1 MGHITHV
8 STSVLRY
15 SGGIFYIYVS
25 VDSEAYN
32 LAAAIR
38 SGSWFDFQSRT
49 PEYYSSGGYYRFTC
63 TAASTAGGSRQ
74 AEVIFTFYASASDTP
89 GENYLFSFEQPGY
102 LTGVL
107 WGFEVRPFIL
117 STARSTAQWQV
128 YATVLHA
135 DGSSTAIDPS
145 HISVSCEDT
154 WATIAVSGYTVTE
167 PYSVFGTATLSA
179 SSSPRYT
186 VLKASYSDYVF
197 YRLLYQEPQSFDV
210 LAVQGWLKLGTATI
224 TRVDVY
230 EHSEVETPVA
240 ASQDSISLLLGWFV
254 DGTEVRSVGIVNTT
268 IDALLGGGLILGVG
282 GVGSGISSLGV
293 SAQQS
298 YSAADLFAGV
308 AATATDAESALSQNV
323 VSGVNALLRG
333 TSIQGNLR
341 HITDP
346 TQLIVSATSPLSFGE
361 IGGVLAIT
369 FKGTS
374 DITYTS
380 EEVQEEYVPLLVG
393 TPSVSWLQVFAAS
406 AGGLGPTTGASEP
419 PPNTATL
426 FAAINTGDARTVDLV
441 PNTAYSD
448 GSTNVPF
455 IVPQYTDGKLNTRR
469 LLFRQSAG
477 IPDFIYR
484 NLTCTGLYSSIP
496 ASGGVSTLSLT
507 VTVTRSVAGGSPT
520 ALLLFKGEYTV
531 TSISFTD
538 GASYSYVSLD
548 TESGALTWDENLT
561 TSQRSVS
568 VDITISAFRLS
579 ATASVICTQS
589 GAALEYVYYTPVL
602 SFSYPEVGASGGTA
616 VPFLT
621 GTQRRTGNDGSDVNL
636 SLDFATGDFTE
647 VVFSGSSVSG
657 GMIDSSTGV
666 ITWAENSSAA
676 SRSMQVSVSLSANG
690 VSGAASTTAT
700 QVAADLVCTY
710 DAPVFSLSY
719 PSQSAAAGSV
729 SPTLRVTQVRRGNDG
744 SVTTLRIQLSTIS
757 SLTYSIA
764 SGSGA
769 SVTAGSGLLTWTAN
783 MDAGS
788 SRSVVVN
795 VSGAVNSVSGSGI
808 ATAVQEAD
816 AVVSCTDWDVE
827 LNLSSLDIDA
837 GAQYVNYTASASR
850 SCTYISGN
858 VVSETAVPD
867 VVSGATWAVV
877 DTVSQRIVVEEN
889 TVSSGRYTVITAS
902 YGGAAV
908 SLNLM
913 QSGAATNVNLW
924 CYNNFPQ
931 VTNCLISGVLSVPEL
946 YDARGSY
953 NSGHIAVASQSVQTF
968 DEVGYLNPREETLNF
983 QSIDISCLCNVYT
996 ESGSPLQGSYTLWV
1010 VAYSSASGD
1019 RIEIG
1024 NTGNQSTG
1032 AVHTI
1037 GQQSQETLRFNN
1049 VLTMDQTIEFTINIA
1064 FGAL

>member
-1 MGHITHV
+1 MGHITSV
-8 STSVLRY
+8 TTSGLSY
-15 SGGIFYIYVS
+15 SGGIFYINVY

-32 LAAAIR
+32 LAAYIR
-38 SGSWFDFQSRT
+38 SGGWFDFQSRT
-49 PEYYSSGGYYRFTC
+49 PEYQSSGGYYRYTC
-63 TAASTAGGSRQ
+63 IAAATSGGARL
-74 AEVIFTFYASASDTP
+74 AEVIFTYYTSASDSQ
-89 GENYLFSFEQPGY
+89 GEDYDYTFSQPGY
-102 LTGVL
+102 IVGETFVFSVASKVL
-107 WGFEVRPFIL
+107 PQSGGSSRWEASGSIE
-117 STARSTAQWQV
+117 
-128 YATVLHA
+128 HA

-186 VLKASYSDYVF
+186 VLKASYSDYVS

-240 ASQDSISLLLGWFV
+240 ASQDPISLLLGWFV

-361 IGGVLAIT
+361 SGGALAIT

-393 TPSVSWLQVFAAS
+393 TPSVSWLQVSAAS
-406 AGGLGPTTGASEP
+406 AGGLGPTTGAAP
-419 PPNTATL
+419 TPNTATL
-426 FAAINTGDARTVDLV
+426 HAAINTGDARTVDLV

-455 IVPQYTDGKLNTRR
+455 IVPQYTDGELNTRR
-469 LLFRQSAG
+469 LLVSQSAG
-477 IPDFIYR
+477 MPDFIYS

-507 VTVTRSVAGGSPT
+507 VTVTRSIAGGSP
-520 ALLLFKGEYTV
+520 AVFPLLKGEYTV

-561 TSQRSVS
+561 SSQRSVS
-568 VDITISAFRLS
+568 VDITISAFGLS
-579 ATASVICTQS
+579 STASVICTQS
-589 GAALEYVYYTPVL
+589 GVALEYVYYTPVL
-602 SFSYPEVGASGGTA
+602 SFSYPEVDASGGTA
-616 VPFLT
+616 VPLLT

-636 SLDFATGDFTE
+636 SLDFATGDFTG
-647 VVFSGSSVSG
+647 VVFSGSTVSG
-657 GMIDSSTGV
+657 GVLDTGSGV

-676 SRSMQVSVSLSANG
+676 TRSMQVSVSLQANG
-690 VSGAASTTAT
+690 VAGSASTTAT
-700 QVAADLVCTY
+700 QVAVDLVYTY

-719 PSQSAAAGSV
+719 PAQSAAAGSV
-729 SPTLRVTQVRRGNDG
+729 SPTLSVTQVRRGNDG
-744 SVTTLRIQLSTIS
+744 SVTTLQIQLSNIS

-769 SVTAGSGLLTWTAN
+769 SVTAGSGLLTWAAN
-783 MDAGS
+783 TNAES
-788 SRSVVVN
+788 SRSVVVS
-795 VSGAVNSVSGSGI
+795 VSGVVNSVSGSGT

-827 LNLSSLDIDA
+827 LNLSQLDIDA

-924 CYNNFPQ
+924 CFNNFPQ
-931 VTNCLISGVLSVPEL
+931 DTNCLISGTLSVPEL
-946 YDARGSY
+946 YDARGGY
-953 NSGHIAVASQSVQTF
+953 NSGHISVASLSVTTL

-996 ESGSPLQGSYTLWV
+996 ASGSPLQGSYTLWV
-1010 VAYSSASGD
+1010 VAYSSASGN
-1019 RIEIG
+1019 RVEIG

-1032 AVHTI
+1032 VVHTI
-1037 GQQSQETLRFNN
+1037 GQQSQDTLRFNN

-1064 FGAL
+1064 FGAQ

>member
-1 MGHITHV
+1 MGHITSV
-8 STSVLRY
+8 TTSGLSY
-15 SGGIFYIYVS
+15 SGGIFYINVY

-32 LAAAIR
+32 LAAYIR

-49 PEYYSSGGYYRFTC
+49 PEYRSSGGYYRYTC
-63 TAASTAGGSRQ
+63 TAASTAGGSRP
-74 AEVIFTFYASASDTP
+74 AEVIFTFYASASDTQ
-89 GENYLFSFEQPGY
+89 GEDYLFSFEQQGY

-107 WGFEVRPFIL
+107 WGFEVRPFML

-128 YATVLHA
+128 YATELHA

-154 WATIAVSGYTVTE
+154 WVTIAVSGYTVTE

-240 ASQDSISLLLGWFV
+240 ASQDPISLLLGWFV

-293 SAQQS
+293 SALQS

-323 VSGVNALLRG
+323 VSGVNVLLRG

-361 IGGVLAIT
+361 SGGTLAIT

-393 TPSVSWLQVFAAS
+393 TPSVSWLQVSAAL
-406 AGGLGPTTGASEP
+406 AGGLGPTTGAAP
-419 PPNTATL
+419 TPNTATL
-426 FAAINTGDARTVDLV
+426 HAAINTGDARTVDLV

-455 IVPQYTDGKLNTRR
+455 IVPQYTDGELNTRR
-469 LLFRQSAG
+469 LLVSQSAG
-477 IPDFIYR
+477 MPDFIYS

-507 VTVTRSVAGGSPT
+507 VTVTRSVAGGSP
-520 ALLLFKGEYTV
+520 AVFPLLKGEYTV

-561 TSQRSVS
+561 SSQRSVS
-568 VDITISAFRLS
+568 VDITISAFGLS
-579 ATASVICTQS
+579 STASVICTQS

-616 VPFLT
+616 VPLLT

-676 SRSMQVSVSLSANG
+676 TRSMQVSVSLSANG

-700 QVAADLVCTY
+700 QVAADLVYTY

-744 SVTTLRIQLSTIS
+744 SVTTLQIQLSAIS

-795 VSGAVNSVSGSGI
+795 VSGAVNSVSGSGT

-827 LNLSSLDIDA
+827 LKLSQLDIDA

-877 DTVSQRIVVEEN
+877 DTGSQRIVVEEN

-913 QSGAATNVNLW
+913 QSGAVTNVNLW

-953 NSGHIAVASQSVQTF
+953 NSGHITVASLSVTPL

-996 ESGSPLQGSYTLWV
+996 ASGSPLQGSYTLWV
-1010 VAYSSASGD
+1010 VAYSSASGN
-1019 RIEIG
+1019 RVEIG

-1032 AVHTI
+1032 VVHTI
-1037 GQQSQETLRFNN
+1037 GQQSQDTLRFNN

-1064 FGAL
+1064 FSAQ

>member
-1 MGHITHV
+1 M
-8 STSVLRY
+8 
-15 SGGIFYIYVS
+15 
-25 VDSEAYN
+25 
-32 LAAAIR
+32 
-38 SGSWFDFQSRT
+38 
-49 PEYYSSGGYYRFTC
+49 
-63 TAASTAGGSRQ
+63 
-74 AEVIFTFYASASDTP
+74 
-89 GENYLFSFEQPGY
+89 
-102 LTGVL
+102 L

-128 YATVLHA
+128 YATELHA

-154 WATIAVSGYTVTE
+154 WVTIAVSGYTVTE

-179 SSSPRYT
+179 SSSPRHT
-186 VLKASYSDYVF
+186 VLKASYSDYVS

-240 ASQDSISLLLGWFV
+240 ASQDSISLMLGWFV
-254 DGTEVRSVGIVNTT
+254 NGTEVRSVGIATTT

-308 AATATDAESALSQNV
+308 AATAAEAESALPQNV
-323 VSGVNALLRG
+323 TAGVNLLLQG

-346 TQLIVSATSPLSFGE
+346 TQLIVSATSPLLFGE
-361 IGGVLAIT
+361 SGGTLVIT
-369 FKGTS
+369 FRGTS

-393 TPSVSWLQVFAAS
+393 TPSVPWMRVSAAS
-406 AGGLGPTTGASEP
+406 AGGLGPTTGAAP
-419 PPNTATL
+419 ALNTATL
-426 FAAINTGDARTVDLV
+426 LAALNTGDARTVDLI
-441 PNTAYSD
+441 PDTAYSD

-455 IVPQYTDGKLNTRR
+455 IVPQYTNGELNTQR
-469 LLFRQSAG
+469 LLVSQSAG
-477 IPDFIYR
+477 IPDSIYS

-496 ASGGVSTLSLT
+496 ASGGVSTLTLT
-507 VTVTRSVAGGSPT
+507 VTVTRSVASIAGGSP
-520 ALLLFKGEYTV
+520 AEFLLWKGAYTV
-531 TSISFTD
+531 TSISFTG

-561 TSQRSVS
+561 ASQRSAS
-568 VDITISAFRLS
+568 VYITISAFWLS
-579 ATASVICTQS
+579 TTASVVCTQS

-616 VPFLT
+616 VPLLT

-647 VVFSGSSVSG
+647 VVFSGSAVSG
-657 GMIDSSTGV
+657 GVLDSSTGE
-666 ITWAENSSAA
+666 ITWAENSSA
-676 SRSMQVSVSLSANG
+676 STRSMQVSVSLQANG
-690 VSGAASTTAT
+690 VAGSASTTAT
-700 QVAADLVCTY
+700 QVVVDLVYTY

-729 SPTLRVTQVRRGNDG
+729 SPTLSVTQVRRGNTG
-744 SVTTLRIQLSTIS
+744 SVTTLQIQLSDIS

-783 MDAGS
+783 TDAGS

-795 VSGAVNSVSGSGI
+795 VSGAVNSVSGSGT

-827 LNLSSLDIDA
+827 LNLSQLDIDA

-850 SCTYISGN
+850 SCTYVSGN

-889 TVSSGRYTVITAS
+889 TVTSGRYTVITAS
-902 YGGAAV
+902 YGGVAV

-913 QSGAATNVNLW
+913 QSGVAANVNLW

-931 VTNCLISGVLSVPEL
+931 DTNCLISGTLSVPEL

-953 NSGHIAVASQSVQTF
+953 NSGYIAVALLSVTTL

-983 QSIDISCLCNVYT
+983 QSLDISCLCNVYT
-996 ESGSPLQGSYTLWV
+996 ASGSPLQGSYTLWV
-1010 VAYSSASGD
+1010 VAYSSASGN
-1019 RIEIG
+1019 RVEIG

-1032 AVHTI
+1032 VVHTI
-1037 GQQSQETLRFNN
+1037 GQQSQDTLRFNN

-1064 FGAL
+1064 FGAQ